1 MQQAGKQV
9 DIHAL
14 AGHSR
19 FNGFHGLVLWWCVL
33 ILVIDGYDLAVVGA
47 ALPSIMKDMAST
59 PRAPAS
65 WPGRRCSE
73 PCWARSFWAPW
84 PTASAALA

>member
-14 AGHSR
+14 AGQSR

-47 ALPSIMKDMAST
+47 ALPSIMKDMGVDAT
-59 PRAPAS
+59 
-65 WPGRRCSE
+65 
-73 PCWARSFWAPW
+73 
-84 PTASAALA
+84 SAGVMAGSALFGTMLGAIT